1 MKSFSNKFIAFVDV
15 LGFKKIVSDA
25 EKGVGFDLE
34 HILSL
39 VSYLGTGNERE
50 RFEKSGP
57 ICCPGAPYVERH
69 LDFRVT
75 QISDCVIVSSEV
87 SPAGIINLV
96 SHCWGAAIQLLHAGV
111 MCRGYIKSGTIY
123 HTDTQVIGSGYQ
135 DAYSAEGGVTAFKRE
150 ADERGKPYIEVDPE
164 VTAYIDAQQDAC
176 VKEMFSRMAKRE
188 RRTAALFPFQILSHS
203 FLISGFGH
211 KFDADRERQSN
222 QNMRTIINTVKER
235 VRSLVDITNVSAVT
249 KAAHYLS
256 ALDAQLEVCD
266 KTDEFIDELQQPIG
280 GRRVSDL

>member
-1 MKSFSNKFIAFVDV
+1 MKSFTDKFIAFVDI

-39 VSYLGTGNERE
+39 VSYLGTGKERE
-50 RFEKSGP
+50 SFEKSGP

-75 QISDCVIVSSEV
+75 QISDCVIVSTEV

-96 SHCWGAAIQLLHAGV
+96 SHRWGAAIQLLHEGV
-111 MCRGYIKSGTIY
+111 MCRGYIKRGTIY

-135 DAYSAEGGVTAFKRE
+135 DVYLAEGGVTAFKRE
-150 ADERGKPYIEVDPE
+150 ADERGTPYIEVDPE

-188 RRTAALFPFQILSHS
+188 GPTAALFPFQRLSHS
-203 FLISGFGH
+203 FLISGFGR

-235 VRSLVDITNVSAVT
+235 VRSLVDTTNASAVT

-266 KTDEFIDELQQPIG
+266 RTDEYIDQLQQPIG
-280 GRRVSDL
+280 GRSVRDL